1 MREKGEVGRKKGKGG
16 DKGERVEKRGKDRR
30 KGEMI
35 DKGIGERKEE
45 EGRVQC
51 KLEKGVKWVEK
62 E

>member
-1 MREKGEVGRKKGKGG
+1 MTKGKGW
-16 DKGERVEKRGKDRR
+16 R
-30 KGEMI
+30 KGGRIGEKGI